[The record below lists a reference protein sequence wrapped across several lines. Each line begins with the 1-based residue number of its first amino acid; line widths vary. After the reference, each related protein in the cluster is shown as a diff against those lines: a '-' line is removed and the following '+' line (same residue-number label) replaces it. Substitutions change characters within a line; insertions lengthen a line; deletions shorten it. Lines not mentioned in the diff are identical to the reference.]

1 MEFSVISN
9 ESVLEKS
16 VLAKNWAQIIQTLLS
31 GIDEDT
37 TAAEYDVFDQ
47 VAENQSLELGEI
59 VSIGDRIGER
69 QKEIA
74 LFRLA
79 HSGKIS
85 LDLSSA
91 PISQN
96 TEVTLCS

>member
-69 QKEIA
+69 Q
-74 LFRLA
+74 
-79 HSGKIS
+79 
-85 LDLSSA
+85 
-91 PISQN
+91 
-96 TEVTLCS
+96 